1 MSGVQRAVC
10 NHLPQLRAESDGEGT
25 LHFDERRRKKNMV
38 TRTSVSVFGLVCLL
52 VLFFFSLEG
61 ALAAA
66 VRTLCRRPSRKGAP
80 PR

>member
-25 LHFDERRRKKNMV
+25 LHFDERRRKKKNVV

-52 VLFFFSLEG
+52 VLFFFFPLK
-61 ALAAA
+61 A
-66 VRTLCRRPSRKGAP
+66 R
-80 PR
+80 